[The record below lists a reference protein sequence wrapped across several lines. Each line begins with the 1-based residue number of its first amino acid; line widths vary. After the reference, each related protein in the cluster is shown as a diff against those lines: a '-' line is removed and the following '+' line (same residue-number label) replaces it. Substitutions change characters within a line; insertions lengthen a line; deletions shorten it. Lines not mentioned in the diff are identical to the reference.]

1 MEQNERR
8 FAVLID
14 ADNVSPKY
22 IKYILDEVSDIGIAT
37 YKRIY
42 GDWTDNEK
50 RAWKNVLL
58 DWSVNPIQQYSYTT
72 GKNATDSAMI
82 IDAMDILYSGNVDG
96 FCLVSSDS
104 DFTKLAQR
112 LREAG
117 MFVMGIGEQKTP
129 KPFRAACDTFKLLEI
144 ISSEDAAETA
154 PTNKG
159 RANALTTSKTEVPS
173 IDEIQKTITGIDE
186 IQKAITKLLIENNS
200 QNQPI
205 ILARVGNFLTKR
217 FSDFDVR
224 NYGYS
229 KLSTFLE
236 SLNNSDF
243 QVVKL
248 HGGYFVQE
256 KSASTSKADIEKE
269 IIRLIQNNKGHV
281 DNLSI
286 IHEELKKKFPDF
298 DVKQYGFSRIS
309 SFIRSFGTFRSRI
322 IWYSCGRCLYSEK
335 YALVSLFTESKA
347 YFYIHSVLQSSTRNG
362 QSPFFSLFMIFFSS
376 LDM

>member
-22 IKYILDEVSDIGIAT
+22 IKYILDEVSDVGIAT

-50 RAWKNVLL
+50 RSWKNVLL
-58 DWSVNPIQQYSYTT
+58 DWSVNPIQQYSYTA

-144 ISSEDAAETA
+144 ISSDDTPETSVIE
-154 PTNKG
+154 N
-159 RANALTTSKTEVPS
+159 
-173 IDEIQKTITGIDE
+173 QKTITNIDE
-186 IQKAITKLLIENNS
+186 IQKAITKLLI
-200 QNQPI
+200 
-205 ILARVGNFLTKR
+205 GK
-217 FSDFDVR
+217 
-224 NYGYS
+224 
-229 KLSTFLE
+229 
-236 SLNNSDF
+236 
-243 QVVKL
+243 
-248 HGGYFVQE
+248 
-256 KSASTSKADIEKE
+256 
-269 IIRLIQNNKGHV
+269 
-281 DNLSI
+281 
-286 IHEELKKKFPDF
+286 
-298 DVKQYGFSRIS
+298 
-309 SFIRSFGTFRSRI
+309 
-322 IWYSCGRCLYSEK
+322 
-335 YALVSLFTESKA
+335 
-347 YFYIHSVLQSSTRNG
+347 
-362 QSPFFSLFMIFFSS
+362 
-376 LDM
+376 

>member
-22 IKYILDEVSDIGIAT
+22 IKYILDEVSDVGIAT

-50 RAWKNVLL
+50 RSWKNVLL
-58 DWSVNPIQQYSYTT
+58 DWSVNPIQQYSYTA

-129 KPFRAACDTFKLLEI
+129 KAFRAACDTFKLLEI
-144 ISSEDAAETA
+144 ISSDDTPETSVIE
-154 PTNKG
+154 N
-159 RANALTTSKTEVPS
+159 
-173 IDEIQKTITGIDE
+173 QKTITNIDE
-186 IQKAITKLLIENNS
+186 I
-200 QNQPI
+200 QPI
-205 ILARVGNFLTKR
+205 ILAKVESFLTKR

-236 SLNNSDF
+236 SLNNNDF

-256 KSASTSKADIEKE
+256 KSASISKTEIEKE
-269 IIRLIQNNKGHV
+269 IIRIIKGYNGHV

-286 IHEELKKKFPDF
+286 IHDELKKAYPSF

-309 SFIRSFGTFRSRI
+309 SFIRSFGTFRI
-322 IWYSCGRCLYSEK
+322 KDNMVQLK
-335 YALVSLFTESKA
+335 
-347 YFYIHSVLQSSTRNG
+347 
-362 QSPFFSLFMIFFSS
+362 
-376 LDM
+376 

>member
-22 IKYILDEVSDIGIAT
+22 IKYILDEVSDVGIAT

-50 RAWKNVLL
+50 RSWKNVLL

-144 ISSEDAAETA
+144 ISSDDAPETSVIE
-154 PTNKG
+154 N
-159 RANALTTSKTEVPS
+159 
-173 IDEIQKTITGIDE
+173 QKTITNIDE

-205 ILARVGNFLTKR
+205 V
-217 FSDFDVR
+217 
-224 NYGYS
+224 
-229 KLSTFLE
+229 
-236 SLNNSDF
+236 
-243 QVVKL
+243 
-248 HGGYFVQE
+248 
-256 KSASTSKADIEKE
+256 EKE
-269 IIRLIQNNKGHV
+269 LYPEISGIIISAEGGGSPSVKAEIASAMEALFGLPAHKIKV
-281 DNLSI
+281 
-286 IHEELKKKFPDF
+286 LK
-298 DVKQYGFSRIS
+298 
-309 SFIRSFGTFRSRI
+309 
-322 IWYSCGRCLYSEK
+322 
-335 YALVSLFTESKA
+335 
-347 YFYIHSVLQSSTRNG
+347 RN
-362 QSPFFSLFMIFFSS
+362 P
-376 LDM
+376 

>member
-22 IKYILDEVSDIGIAT
+22 IKYILDEVSDVGIAT

-50 RAWKNVLL
+50 RSWKNVLL

-144 ISSEDAAETA
+144 ISSDDAPETSVIE
-154 PTNKG
+154 N
-159 RANALTTSKTEVPS
+159 
-173 IDEIQKTITGIDE
+173 QKTITNIDE

-205 ILARVGNFLTKR
+205 ILAKVGNFLTKR

-236 SLNNSDF
+236 SLNNNDF
-243 QVVKL
+243 QVVP
-248 HGGYFVQE
+248 
-256 KSASTSKADIEKE
+256 TS
-269 IIRLIQNNKGHV
+269 V
-281 DNLSI
+281 
-286 IHEELKKKFPDF
+286 
-298 DVKQYGFSRIS
+298 
-309 SFIRSFGTFRSRI
+309 
-322 IWYSCGRCLYSEK
+322 
-335 YALVSLFTESKA
+335 
-347 YFYIHSVLQSSTRNG
+347 HS
-362 QSPFFSLFMIFFSS
+362 PIK
-376 LDM
+376 

>member
-22 IKYILDEVSDIGIAT
+22 IKYILDEVSDVGIAT

-50 RAWKNVLL
+50 RSWKNVLV
-58 DWSVNPIQQYSYTT
+58 DWSVN
-72 GKNATDSAMI
+72 
-82 IDAMDILYSGNVDG
+82 LDG

-144 ISSEDAAETA
+144 ISSDDAPETSVIE
-154 PTNKG
+154 N
-159 RANALTTSKTEVPS
+159 
-173 IDEIQKTITGIDE
+173 QKTITNIDE

-205 ILARVGNFLTKR
+205 ILAKVGNFLTKR

-236 SLNNSDF
+236 SLNNNDF

-256 KSASTSKADIEKE
+256 KSASISKTEIEKE
-269 IIRLIQNNKGHV
+269 IIRIIKGYNGHV

-286 IHEELKKKFPDF
+286 IHDELKKTYPSF

-309 SFIRSFGTFRSRI
+309 SFIRSFGTFRIRDNMVQ
-322 IWYSCGRCLYSEK
+322 LK
-335 YALVSLFTESKA
+335 
-347 YFYIHSVLQSSTRNG
+347 
-362 QSPFFSLFMIFFSS
+362 
-376 LDM
+376 

>member
-22 IKYILDEVSDIGIAT
+22 IKYILDEVSDVGIAT

-50 RAWKNVLL
+50 RSWKNVLL

-144 ISSEDAAETA
+144 ISSDDAPETSVIE
-154 PTNKG
+154 N
-159 RANALTTSKTEVPS
+159 
-173 IDEIQKTITGIDE
+173 QKTITNIDE

-205 ILARVGNFLTKR
+205 ILARWV
-217 FSDFDVR
+217 
-224 NYGYS
+224 
-229 KLSTFLE
+229 
-236 SLNNSDF
+236 
-243 QVVKL
+243 
-248 HGGYFVQE
+248 
-256 KSASTSKADIEKE
+256 TS
-269 IIRLIQNNKGHV
+269 
-281 DNLSI
+281 
-286 IHEELKKKFPDF
+286 
-298 DVKQYGFSRIS
+298 
-309 SFIRSFGTFRSRI
+309 
-322 IWYSCGRCLYSEK
+322 
-335 YALVSLFTESKA
+335 
-347 YFYIHSVLQSSTRNG
+347 LQSAFQILMSGTTATPS
-362 QSPFFSLFMIFFSS
+362 SPPFWKA
-376 LDM
+376 

>member
-72 GKNATDSAMI
+72 GKNATDS
-82 IDAMDILYSGNVDG
+82 GNVDG

-154 PTNKG
+154 PINKG
-159 RANALTTSKTEVPS
+159 RANALTAAKTEVPS

-309 SFIRSFGTFRSRI
+309 SFIRSFGTFKIKDNMVQLR
-322 IWYSCGRCLYSEK
+322 
-335 YALVSLFTESKA
+335 
-347 YFYIHSVLQSSTRNG
+347 
-362 QSPFFSLFMIFFSS
+362 
-376 LDM
+376 

>member
-159 RANALTTSKTEVPS
+159 RANALTASKTEVPS

-205 ILARVGNFLTKR
+205 ILARVGN
-217 FSDFDVR
+217 
-224 NYGYS
+224 S

-309 SFIRSFGTFRSRI
+309 SFIRSFGTFKIKDNMVQLR
-322 IWYSCGRCLYSEK
+322 
-335 YALVSLFTESKA
+335 
-347 YFYIHSVLQSSTRNG
+347 
-362 QSPFFSLFMIFFSS
+362 
-376 LDM
+376 